1 MNETQF
7 NTSLTKYTP
16 AATLTRSFVLTAVE
30 SCVFVFLDLSA
41 FLGNLLVCLAVY
53 RNPSL
58 RTITS
63 FFIVSLAVSDLLMSV
78 VVMPLSVVSSISGR
92 WAFGDVGFNIAGYV
106 GYGLALISILTL
118 ALTSLNRYFC
128 VSKHSFYVKIYTRRR
143 VKLMIIFLWIIAPCI
158 LGIAAITAKVKF
170 TELRESPTFGIP
182 ESSSEAFTPL
192 GSTYVIIFIF
202 LPFLVITVCCWK
214 IYRAIHNHN
223 TAAVAPALQG
233 STSYGVEEKK
243 ITRTLVT
250 VLLAFCAC
258 FIPATIVIL
267 LVLFGAFNKKAAVFL
282 SFYYPIPV
290 YISSAINPLIYSTMN
305 KTYRKEFR
313 KLLFLK

>member
-1 MNETQF
+1 MNGTQL
-7 NTSLTKYTP
+7 NTSLTKDTP

-53 RNPSL
+53 KNPSL

-63 FFIVSLAVSDLLMSV
+63 FFIVSLAVPDLLMSV
-78 VVMPLSVVSSISGR
+78 AVMPLSVVSSISGS

-128 VSKHSFYVKIYTRRR
+128 VSKHSLYVKIYTRRR
-143 VKLMIIFLWIIAPCI
+143 VKLMIIFLWILSPCI
-158 LGIAAITAKVKF
+158 LGIAAITANVEF

-182 ESSSEAFTPL
+182 KSNSEVFVQL

-202 LPFLVITVCCWK
+202 LAFLVITVCCWK
-214 IYRAIHNHN
+214 TYRAIHNHN
-223 TAAVAPALQG
+223 TAAVAPELQG

-243 ITRTLVT
+243 ITRTLVA

-258 FIPATIVIL
+258 FIPAAIL
-267 LVLFGAFNKKAAVFL
+267 IPPVVFSALNKKATVFL
-282 SFYYPIPV
+282 SFYYTIPV
-290 YISSAINPLIYSTMN
+290 YISIAINPRIYSTMN
-305 KTYRKEFR
+305 KKYREEFR
-313 KLLFLK
+313 KLYSF